1 MKQTHK
7 FMKRIITLVVL
18 VACCVVGATAA
29 EGATQRAIDAT
40 TVATQD
46 IDYKDN
52 AATPTADKDVVT
64 ESVNKRL
71 AARGYRG
78 FINITPITRTFINEG
93 VSFNASTTHG
103 YQINERFFVGAGVGL
118 NINLGNEGLGVTIPA
133 YGAFR
138 GNVGKRLAQFTY
150 GARLGAAYADY
161 GNFNSDTSVH
171 NGETVLCYMNVDAG
185 LRLGISRYFAIIIT
199 PEVDIFV
206 GKYSIVGVGARLGFE
221 F

>member
-1 MKQTHK
+1 
-7 FMKRIITLVVL
+7 MKRIITLVVL
-18 VACCVVGATAA
+18 AVGCVVGATAA
-29 EGATQRAIDAT
+29 ESVAQEAIDAT
-40 TVATQD
+40 AVISQD
-46 IDYKDN
+46 IDYKDD
-52 AATPTADKDVVT
+52 ADALTTDKEVVP
-64 ESVNKRL
+64 EVVNKRL

-93 VSFNASTTHG
+93 VSFSASTTHG
-103 YQINERFFVGAGVGL
+103 YQINERFFVGAGAAFH
-118 NINLGNEGLGVTIPA
+118 INLGNEGLGVAIPA
-133 YGAFR
+133 YAAFR

-171 NGETVLCYMNVDAG
+171 NGETVLGYMNVDAG

-206 GKYSIVGVGARLGFE
+206 GKYSVVGVGARLGFE